1 MASRMEIP
9 DSDSDSSDDELPS
22 LDALFKTQPK
32 SSGSV
37 GTVFQK
43 STRFNSSDRVR
54 PEENREQRW
63 AELMELIEDAE
74 EDDQID
80 RMQEEAAVVEV
91 FRRPSSADAED
102 RRGFLDHA
110 VNLVKGDRSDEEPL
124 DSGDDHHWSRVRQA
138 MDRQGS
144 AHSAPFYYFFTDNQ
158 EPQEDIIKCKCGS
171 KEEEGNM
178 IECEACKTWQHTEC
192 YYPGNQEQ
200 ANQAGFTHWCADCKP
215 PPQHFLRYGHETLRP
230 VRPRHFSLALHTH
243 MATKMPSA
251 GRSMNLPDEL
261 ILCVMRAFS
270 SETSERIREEYS
282 QILLDCPKQIRK
294 RVDADQVKRLFL
306 KCGATEEGVTLRAKG
321 RVSKQ
326 RDPAGER
333 DWTPF
338 LGVMGLLR
346 TCCGSFGTDALIC
359 AVVLLLRAS
368 TDNEVRVNATIS
380 TTITETL
387 MALTSA
393 VNRARRG
400 YFVSLAFSS
409 LYRIHH

>member
-1 MASRMEIP
+1 MEIP
-9 DSDSDSSDDELPS
+9 DSDSVSSDDELPS
-22 LDALFKTQPK
+22 LDALFKTRPK
-32 SSGSV
+32 SSDSV

-43 STRFNSSDRVR
+43 STRFNSSDRMR
-54 PEENREQRW
+54 SENNREQRW

-74 EDDQID
+74 EDDEID
-80 RMQEEAAVVEV
+80 RMQEQAAAAEV
-91 FRRPSSADAED
+91 SGRSSSAEAED
-102 RRGFLDHA
+102 KQGFLDHA
-110 VNLVKGDRSDEEPL
+110 VSLVKGDGSDAEPM
-124 DSGDDHHWSRVRQA
+124 DSDADHHWSRVRQA
-138 MDRQGS
+138 MERQGS
-144 AHSAPFYYFFTDNQ
+144 AHSAPFYCFFTDNQ
-158 EPQEDIIKCKCGS
+158 EPQADVIKCKCGS
-171 KEEEGNM
+171 KEEEGSM

-192 YYPGNQEQ
+192 CYLGNQEQ
-200 ANQAGFTHWCADCKP
+200 AHQPGFTHWCEDCKP
-215 PPQHFLRYGHETLRP
+215 PSQHFLRYGHETLRP

-243 MATKMPSA
+243 MTTKMPSA

-261 ILCVMRAFS
+261 LLWVMRAFS

-294 RVDADQVKRLFL
+294 LVDVDQVKRLFL
-306 KCGATEEGVTLRAKG
+306 KCGATEEAVTFRAKS

-326 RDPAGER
+326 RNPAGER

-338 LGVMGLLR
+338 LGVMSLLR
-346 TCCGSFGTDALIC
+346 TCCGSLGTDALIC

-368 TDNEVRVNATIS
+368 MDNEVRVNATIS

-409 LYRIHH
+409 LYRISH